1 MRFVLR
7 EGSGA
12 TARADVAMLTALGL
26 PGGGIVRVGSTL
38 VRVVPSDVGIP
49 NELYLPPDAFG
60 NGAVAPGSAVDVRRA
75 VVPVATTVNIARDGQ
90 PVGHVPS
97 SLLSLP
103 VRAGESYTTPE
114 GVVTVRHVQP
124 GPSATIGPSTVATS
138 TPAPTS
144 PEATEAPTPGPPA
157 MIAGLENEL
166 ELLTGWLRLVTSRDP
181 HPANGGVAGVI
192 ITGPPGSGK
201 SELVH
206 ASADALGLSVTAV
219 DLRTVTTAERLLA
232 SFERAVRAATPG
244 TVLYVDHLDPLLE
257 REAGTRHQAAAVTRW
272 LLDTV
277 ADAAR
282 LAVVIASNRPS
293 IGADLDAPEL
303 LPKTLEIA
311 PPNHARRMA
320 LLAAAL
326 DGAPG
331 VDLEILA
338 NATPGFS
345 ALDISTAVLDA
356 TARTGGRLTT
366 ETLLAAIRATPA
378 SLGTAQLGSIPSY
391 GFDRVA
397 DLVEVKRALTESV
410 IWQMREPERF
420 TRMGIEPSRGILLY
434 GPPGTGKTFVVRAL
448 AHESG
453 AAFFAVKGAELL
465 DKWVGESERGVR
477 EVFAR
482 ARSVAPSII
491 FFDELDALAP
501 VRGSSTNSVTD
512 SVVAALLTE
521 LDGVAGRGDVFV
533 IGATNRMDLIDPAL
547 LRPGRLETHLFLG
560 LPGAEA
566 RASFFAMSTV
576 PMTDDVDHDLLVDR
590 TEGQSF
596 ADLDGL
602 LREAALA
609 AMRDDAHAD
618 QLTWAHLQTALET

>member
-7 EGSGA
+7 EGSGT
-12 TARADVAMLTALGL
+12 TARADVAMLAALGL

-38 VRVVPSDVGIP
+38 VRVVPSEVGVA
-49 NELYLPPDAFG
+49 NEMVLPPDAFR
-60 NGAVAPGSAVDVRRA
+60 NGAGTPGSAVDVVRA
-75 VVPVATTVNIARDGQ
+75 VVPVATTVVMEVDGR
-90 PVGHVPS
+90 PLGNVPM

-103 VRAGESYTTPE
+103 VRAGDTFATPD
-114 GVVTVRHVQP
+114 GMVMVRDVHP
-124 GPSATIGPSTVATS
+124 GPRATIGPSTVATS
-138 TPAPTS
+138 TLPRAAGAVAGP
-144 PEATEAPTPGPPA
+144 PPPGPPA

-166 ELLTGWLRLVTSRDP
+166 ELLTGWLRLVTSPDP
-181 HPANGGVAGVI
+181 HPANGRVAGVI
-192 ITGPPGSGK
+192 IAGPPGSGR

-206 ASADALGLSVTAV
+206 AGAGTLGLTVTAV
-219 DLRTVTTAERLLA
+219 DLRTVTTPERLLA
-232 SFERAVRAATPG
+232 TFERAVRAATPG
-244 TVLYVDHLDPLLE
+244 TVLYIDHLDPLLE

-277 ADAAR
+277 ADADR
-282 LAVVIASNRPS
+282 LAVVIASSRPS
-293 IGADLDAPEL
+293 IGADLDAREL

-311 PPNHARRMA
+311 PPNHARRRA

-326 DGAPG
+326 GGKDDL
-331 VDLEILA
+331 DLETLA

-356 TARTGGRLTT
+356 TARSGGRLTT
-366 ETLLAAIRATPA
+366 ETLLEAIRATPA

-410 IWQMREPERF
+410 IWQMTEPERF
-420 TRMGIEPSRGILLY
+420 TRMGIEPSRGMVLH

-453 AAFFAVKGAELL
+453 AAFFSVKGAELL

-482 ARSVAPSII
+482 ARSVAPAII

-547 LRPGRLETHLFLG
+547 LRPGRLETHLYLG
-560 LPGAEA
+560 LPEADA
-566 RASFFAMSTV
+566 RAAFFAMSSV
-576 PMTDDVDHDLLVDR
+576 PLADDVDRDELVAR
-590 TEGQSF
+590 TDGRSF
-596 ADLDGL
+596 ADLDAV
-602 LREAALA
+602 LRNAAII
-609 AMRDDAHAD
+609 AMRDDPHAAVVTMGHLD
-618 QLTWAHLQTALET
+618 QALTT